1 MRNSNDPQKLWQLQP
16 SEARAIAL
24 YEIHRKAKEEERK
37 SRRQAVG
44 NLAFSVML
52 IGFSV
57 WQAVMGRNLLQR
69 IAFALI
75 GTWTLVAVI
84 FAIQRLRSAGIAVAS
99 TGVDYYRAM
108 LGRRRDQIQGA
119 WLGLFGP
126 ILCACAAFVVPVI
139 PNLSQAKNAI
149 PFFLLLVAWAVMYAL
164 KAATELR
171 YIRRELAQLEH
182 PIA

>member
-1 MRNSNDPQKLWQLQP
+1 MPNSNDPQELWQLQP

-24 YEIHRKAKEEERK
+24 YELHRKAKEEEQK
-37 SRRQAVG
+37 SRRQAIG
-44 NLAFSVML
+44 NMAFSVML
-52 IGFSV
+52 TGFST
-57 WQAVMGRNLLQR
+57 WQAVMGRNLFQR

-75 GTWTLVAVI
+75 GSWTCVALI
-84 FAIQRLRSAGIAVAS
+84 FAIRKFRSAAIAVAS
-99 TGVDYYRAM
+99 TGVDYYRAI

-126 ILCACAAFVVPVI
+126 ILSACGAFVVPMI

-149 PFFLLLVAWAVMYAL
+149 PFFLLLVAWAVMYAI
-164 KAATELR
+164 KAASELR
-171 YIRRELAQLEH
+171 YIRRELDQLEH